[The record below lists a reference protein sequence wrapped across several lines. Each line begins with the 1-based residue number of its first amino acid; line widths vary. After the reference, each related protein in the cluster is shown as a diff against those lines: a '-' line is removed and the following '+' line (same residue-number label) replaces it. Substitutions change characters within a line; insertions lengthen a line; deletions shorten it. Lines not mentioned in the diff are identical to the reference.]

1 MTNINFKSVVIIG
14 LGLIGS
20 SLARAIKEKE
30 VSKTIYGIDTNE
42 KNINKCLNL
51 KIISKGEKSLADL
64 KEQTDLIII
73 CSPLSTY
80 KEIFFQLEKCFLLT
94 HEVLFCL
101 LSKNFL
107 QNLFLH
113 Q

>member
-42 KNINKCLNL
+42 ENIKKCLNL
-51 KIISKGEKSLADL
+51 KIISK
-64 KEQTDLIII
+64 
-73 CSPLSTY
+73 
-80 KEIFFQLEKCFLLT
+80 
-94 HEVLFCL
+94 
-101 LSKNFL
+101 
-107 QNLFLH
+107 
-113 Q
+113 

>member
-42 KNINKCLNL
+42 ENIKKCLNL
-51 KIISKGEKSLADL
+51 KIISKGKKNLEDL

-73 CSPLSTY
+73 CSPNCVRLVTSPEGKITPDIPVFPPLTI
-80 KEIFFQLEKCFLLT
+80 EI
-94 HEVLFCL
+94 LFSIAL
-101 LSKNFL
+101 NFD
-107 QNLFLH
+107 
-113 Q
+113 